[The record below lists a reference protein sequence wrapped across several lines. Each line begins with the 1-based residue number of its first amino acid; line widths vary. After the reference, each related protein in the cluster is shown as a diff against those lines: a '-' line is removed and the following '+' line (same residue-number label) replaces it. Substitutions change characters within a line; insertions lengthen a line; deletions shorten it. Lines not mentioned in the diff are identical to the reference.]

1 MRQQVSSPRVRFSEC
16 SIPGYSSLFTFKLL
30 SPSPSLVD
38 AIAVVTPYQVTILAR
53 YAVGKL
59 KTSDGIFR
67 WISPFQ
73 PLDVIVKHILTSQLT
88 ISSSL
93 HGLVA
98 ACSFEVPFRWWWPDF
113 LNSKDSDKGKFK
125 YIDFLESLPN
135 ADRASGKT
143 VEDV

>member
-1 MRQQVSSPRVRFSEC
+1 MRQQVHP
-16 SIPGYSSLFTFKLL
+16 PGYDFQNAPFLVIPHYSHSSLL

-73 PLDVIVKHILTSQLT
+73 RSLDVIVKHILTSQLT

-113 LNSKDSDKGKFK
+113 LNSKDSDKG
-125 YIDFLESLPN
+125 S
-135 ADRASGKT
+135 SST
-143 VEDV
+143 